1 MNVFKIA
8 WRSIQYRG
16 TGSALTILSMALGVM
31 MVVAVLSIYGL
42 VQNSFRSNSSFGYN
56 IIVGARGGG
65 TQLTMNSVYYL
76 SRPVEN
82 IPYEYYLAF
91 CDKETRG
98 RELKNSI
105 AYQARESS
113 VDAAALAPQI
123 TLAGGS
129 FTDLL
134 TQAVVADAFE
144 LQQDQA
150 MGINRSGI
158 YRRWTHVAVPLSLG
172 DYYVDPKNPS
182 LAFRCV
188 GTIPKF
194 FTDIVLDVETEA
206 TLTFSEGRAFVECDP
221 EHGFFECVIGR
232 TVARRTGLK
241 LGDRIQ
247 ATHGDPTDESAH
259 IHEQEYTIVG
269 ILDGSGTPNDRAVFL
284 NLEGFFLMEDH
295 AKPIKDDSVLQTNT
309 SRDEPDNSTN
319 TQAGPAKAEA
329 TFRDPFDEDETFE
342 QAMDSVKH
350 LVPSE
355 STEDAANPE
364 SAELNGEAS
373 NASSSESEAA
383 MTSSNTRIPL
393 PIEQREVSS
402 ILVRT
407 SKNDK
412 AGTLG
417 LYLPGKINE
426 GDLETTLNW
435 SPFRPARSQKASQA
449 VNPVAEVTRLFD
461 VFVNPIRILLLF
473 LTSMIC
479 VVSALSIIVGIYNSM
494 NQRQGEIA
502 VMRALGASRSKVMMI
517 ILCEAVLLAT
527 VGGLI
532 GWIGGH
538 ALNAALGPLIEARTG
553 VEIGFLDF
561 VPAEFLVI
569 PVLIVLAVIVGIY
582 PARAAYK
589 TDVAKS
595 LGK

>member
-16 TGSALTILSMALGVM
+16 AGSALTIISMALGVM

-42 VQNSFRSNSSFGYN
+42 VQDSFRSNSSFGYN

-65 TQLTMNSVYYL
+65 TQLTLNSVYYL

-91 CDKETRG
+91 RDKETRG

-113 VDAAALAPQI
+113 ADLAAVAPGV

-129 FTDLL
+129 FASLFA
-134 TQAVVADAFE
+134 QAVADDAFE
-144 LQQDQA
+144 MQQDKA
-150 MGINRSGI
+150 MGIDRSGI

-172 DYYVDPKNPS
+172 DYYVDPNDQS

-188 GTIPKF
+188 GTTPEF
-194 FTDIVLDVETEA
+194 FTDIVLDVETEE
-206 TLTFSEGRAFVECDP
+206 TLSFSEGRAFVERSP

-232 TVARRTGLK
+232 TVARRTGLQ

-247 ATHGDPTDESAH
+247 ATHGDPTAESAH

-295 AKPIKDDSVLQTNT
+295 AKPIADDNVLKTV
-309 SRDEPDNSTN
+309 SSDDAGSDKGVPADA
-319 TQAGPAKAEA
+319 QAGLEDSEA
-329 TFRDPFDEDETFE
+329 TFRDPFAENETFE
-342 QAMDSVKH
+342 EAMDSVKH
-350 LVPSE
+350 LMAEGDAGDARVDE
-355 STEDAANPE
+355 LVDEDLPE
-364 SAELNGEAS
+364 LPPIATSA
-373 NASSSESEAA
+373 
-383 MTSSNTRIPL
+383 TRIPL

-407 SKNDK
+407 SKNDP
-412 AGTLG
+412 GTIALF
-417 LYLPGKINE
+417 LPGKINE
-426 GDLETTLNW
+426 GDLETTLAW

-449 VNPVAEVTRLFD
+449 VNPVGEVTRLFD
-461 VFVNPIRILLLF
+461 EFVSPIRMLLLF

-502 VMRALGASRSKVMMI
+502 VMRALGASRGKVMLI
-517 ILCEAVLLAT
+517 ILCEAVLLAV
-527 VGGLI
+527 VGGVF
-532 GWIGGH
+532 GWISGH
-538 ALNAALGPLIEARTG
+538 ALNAVLGPLIEARTG
-553 VEIGFLDF
+553 VEIGFFDF
-561 VPAEFLVI
+561 VPVEFLVI

-582 PARAAYK
+582 PATSAYK

>member
-16 TGSALTILSMALGVM
+16 AGSALTIISMALGVM

-42 VQNSFRSNSSFGYN
+42 VQNSFRSNNSFGYN

-65 TQLTMNSVYYL
+65 TQLTLNSVYYL

-91 CDKETRG
+91 QSKEKRG

-113 VDAAALAPQI
+113 ADLAAVDPSI

-129 FTDLL
+129 FASLFA
-134 TQAVVADAFE
+134 QAVTNDAFE
-144 LQQDQA
+144 LQQNQA
-150 MGINRSGI
+150 MGLTRSGI
-158 YRRWTHVAVPLSLG
+158 YRNWTHVAVPLSLG
-172 DYYVDPKNPS
+172 DYYVHPADPS
-182 LAFRCV
+182 LSFRCV
-188 GTIPKF
+188 GTTPEF
-194 FTDIVLDVETEA
+194 FTDIVLDVDTEE
-206 TLTFSEGRAFVECDP
+206 TLTFDQGRAFVECSP

-232 TVARRTGLK
+232 TVARRTGLQ
-241 LGDRIQ
+241 LGDRVQ
-247 ATHGDPTDESAH
+247 ATHGEPTAPDAH

-284 NLEGFFLMEDH
+284 NMEGFFLMEDH
-295 AKPIKDDSVLQTNT
+295 AKTIEDDNVLKTTSPDDSDTEEGVPADAQG
-309 SRDEPDNSTN
+309 EPN
-319 TQAGPAKAEA
+319 KAA
-329 TFRDPFDEDETFE
+329 TFRDPLGDDETFE
-342 QAMDSVKH
+342 EAMESVKH
-350 LVPSE
+350 LLPVANSDE
-355 STEDAANPE
+355 ETIDNDSTKVEPVEPPVA
-364 SAELNGEAS
+364 
-373 NASSSESEAA
+373 NAS
-383 MTSSNTRIPL
+383 TRIPL

-407 SKNDK
+407 SKDDP
-412 AGTLG
+412 GTIG
-417 LYLPGKINE
+417 MFLPGKINE
-426 GDLETTLNW
+426 GDLETTLTW

-449 VNPVAEVTRLFD
+449 VNPVGEVTRLFD
-461 VFVNPIRILLLF
+461 EFVSPIRMLLLF

-502 VMRALGASRSKVMMI
+502 VMRALGASRAKVMMI
-517 ILCEAVLLAT
+517 ILCEAVLLAV
-527 VGGLI
+527 VGGVI
-532 GWIGGH
+532 GWVSGH
-538 ALNAALGPLIEARTG
+538 ALNAVLGPFIESRTG
-553 VEIGFLDF
+553 VEIGFFDF
-561 VPAEFLVI
+561 VPVEFLVI
-569 PVLIVLAVIVGIY
+569 PVLIILAVIVGIY

>member
-91 CDKETRG
+91 CDKETRQ

-113 VDAAALAPQI
+113 ADIAALAPNV

-129 FTDLL
+129 FTDLFA
-134 TQAVVADAFE
+134 QAVVEDAFE
-144 LQQDQA
+144 LQQNQA
-150 MGINRSGI
+150 MEIDRAGLYS
-158 YRRWTHVAVPLSLG
+158 RWTHVAVPLSLG
-172 DYYVDPKNPS
+172 DYYVDPKDPS

-188 GTIPKF
+188 GTTPKF
-194 FTDIVLDVETEA
+194 FTDIVLDVETEE
-206 TLTFSEGRAFVECDP
+206 TLTFDQGRAFAECDP
-221 EHGFFECVIGR
+221 ENGFFECVIGR

-247 ATHGDPTDESAH
+247 ATHGDPSNSSAH

-295 AKPIKDDSVLQTNT
+295 AKPIGQDSVLQTTT
-309 SRDEPDNSTN
+309 SADEDDVAAEIQDDVTGSV
-319 TQAGPAKAEA
+319 APADTEK
-329 TFRDPFDEDETFE
+329 TFRDPFDDDETFE
-342 QAMDSVKH
+342 GAMDSVKH

-355 STEDAANPE
+355 NSVEATEPE
-364 SAELNGEAS
+364 STDPTEAELEL
-373 NASSSESEAA
+373 A
-383 MTSSNTRIPL
+383 MDGLNTRIPL

-407 SKNDK
+407 LKKDTS
-412 AGTLG
+412 GTLAM
-417 LYLPGKINE
+417 LLPNLINE

-435 SPFRPARSQKASQA
+435 TPFRPARSQKASQA

-517 ILCEAVLLAT
+517 ILCEAVLLAA

-532 GWIGGH
+532 GWVSGH

-553 VEIGFLDF
+553 VEIGFFDF

-569 PVLIVLAVIVGIY
+569 PVLVILAVIVGIY

>member
-42 VQNSFRSNSSFGYN
+42 VQSSFRSNSSFGYN

-105 AYQARESS
+105 AYQARQSS
-113 VDAAALAPQI
+113 VDIDSLSPEI

-129 FTDLL
+129 FADLL
-134 TQAVVADAFE
+134 TQAIVKDAFE

-150 MGINRSGI
+150 MGVNRSGL
-158 YRRWTHVAVPLSLG
+158 YSQWTEVAVPLSLG
-172 DYYVDPKNPS
+172 DYYVDPKNPD

-188 GTIPKF
+188 GTTPKF
-194 FTDIVLDVETEA
+194 FSDIVLDVETEE
-206 TLTFSEGRAFVECDP
+206 TLSFSEGRAFEECNS
-221 EHGFFECVIGR
+221 ENGFFEAVIGR
-232 TVARRTGLK
+232 TVARKTGLK
-241 LGDRIQ
+241 LGDRVK
-247 ATHGDPTDESAH
+247 ATHGDPTAISAH
-259 IHEQEYTIVG
+259 VHEQEYTIVG
-269 ILDGSGTPNDRAVFL
+269 ILNGSGTPNDRAVFL

-295 AKPIKDDSVLQTNT
+295 AKPIKDESVLKTKT
-309 SRDEPDNSTN
+309 TEDEQDDSED
-319 TQAGPAKAEA
+319 TQDGLAAPAD
-329 TFRDPFDEDETFE
+329 TFPDPFEDDDTFE
-342 QAMDSVKH
+342 EAMESVKH

-355 STEDAANPE
+355 NTEGDTKLE
-364 SAELNGEAS
+364 SPTPTSSEAS
-373 NASSSESEAA
+373 DLE
-383 MTSSNTRIPL
+383 MQMDGLNTRIPL

-407 SKNDK
+407 SKNDTL
-412 AGTLG
+412 GTLAMF
-417 LYLPGKINE
+417 LPEKINE
-426 GDLETTLNW
+426 GDLETTLTW

-517 ILCEAVLLAT
+517 ILCEAVLLAA

-532 GWIGGH
+532 GWISGH

-553 VEIGFLDF
+553 VEIGFFDF

-569 PVLIVLAVIVGIY
+569 PVLIILAVVVGIY

>member
-16 TGSALTILSMALGVM
+16 TGSVLTILSMALGVM

-42 VQNSFRSNSSFGYN
+42 VQNSFRGSNSFGYN

-65 TQLTMNSVYYL
+65 TQLTMNSVFYL

-91 CDKETRG
+91 CDKKTRNH
-98 RELKNSI
+98 ELKNSI
-105 AYQARESS
+105 AYQSRESS
-113 VDAAALAPQI
+113 VDAAALAPEI
-123 TLAGGS
+123 SLAGGS
-129 FTDLL
+129 FADLL
-134 TQAVVADAFE
+134 TQAVVEDAFD

-150 MGINRSGI
+150 MGFNRSGI

-172 DYYVDPKNPS
+172 DYYVDPEDPS

-188 GTIPKF
+188 GTTPKF

-221 EHGFFECVIGR
+221 KNGFFEAVIGR

-295 AKPIKDDSVLQTNT
+295 AKPIADDNVLKTNT
-309 SRDEPDNSTN
+309 AGDEQETSADA
-319 TQAGPAKAEA
+319 QADLGDPEA
-329 TFRDPFDEDETFE
+329 TFSDPFGDDETFE
-342 QAMDSVKH
+342 QAMESVKH
-350 LVPSE
+350 LVPPENSE
-355 STEDAANPE
+355 DNSEDITEPE
-364 SAELNGEAS
+364 GSKSVNTTTEFEAEMDSMN
-373 NASSSESEAA
+373 N
-383 MTSSNTRIPL
+383 RIPL

-407 SKNDK
+407 SKNDE

-461 VFVNPIRILLLF
+461 LFVNPIRILLLF

-517 ILCEAVLLAT
+517 ILCEAILLAV

-538 ALNAALGPLIEARTG
+538 ALNAVLGPLIESKTG
-553 VEIGFLDF
+553 VEIGFFDF

>member
-16 TGSALTILSMALGVM
+16 AGSVLTILSMALGVM

-42 VQNSFRSNSSFGYN
+42 VQDSFRSNNSFGYN

-65 TQLTMNSVYYL
+65 TQLTLNSVYYL

-91 CDKETRG
+91 QGKETRG

-105 AYQARESS
+105 AYQAREGSADLVA
-113 VDAAALAPQI
+113 VDPSI

-129 FTDLL
+129 FASLFA
-134 TQAVVADAFE
+134 QAVADDAFE

-150 MGINRSGI
+150 MGLTRSGI
-158 YRRWTHVAVPLSLG
+158 YRNWTHVAVPLSLG
-172 DYYVDPKNPS
+172 DYYVDPDDPS
-182 LAFRCV
+182 LSFRCV
-188 GTIPKF
+188 GTTPEF
-194 FTDIVLDVETEA
+194 FTDIVLDVDTEE
-206 TLTFSEGRAFVECDP
+206 TLTFAEGRAFVELSA
-221 EHGFFECVIGR
+221 EHGFFECVIGH
-232 TVARRTGLK
+232 TVARRTGLT

-247 ATHGDPTDESAH
+247 ATHGDPTAESAH

-295 AKPIKDDSVLQTNT
+295 AKPIADDSVLKAVDSDGSGANKV
-309 SRDEPDNSTN
+309 
-319 TQAGPAKAEA
+319 PADVQSSDSEA
-329 TFRDPFDEDETFE
+329 TFRDPFADDETFE
-342 QAMDSVKH
+342 EAMESVKH
-350 LVPSE
+350 LVPDTNNIDE
-355 STEDAANPE
+355 EVEDV
-364 SAELNGEAS
+364 S
-373 NASSSESEAA
+373 AA
-383 MTSSNTRIPL
+383 MDPEEKPLVANAASRIPL

-412 AGTLG
+412 AGTLA
-417 LYLPGKINE
+417 LYLPSKINE
-426 GDLETTLNW
+426 GDLETTLDW

-449 VNPVAEVTRLFD
+449 VSPVGEVTRLFD
-461 VFVNPIRILLLF
+461 VFVSPIRMLLLF

-502 VMRALGASRSKVMMI
+502 VMRALGASRAKVMMI
-517 ILCEAVLLAT
+517 ILCEAVLLAV
-527 VGGLI
+527 VGGVI
-532 GWIGGH
+532 GWVSGH
-538 ALNAALGPLIEARTG
+538 ALNAVLGPFIESRTG
-553 VEIGFLDF
+553 VEIGFFDF
-561 VPAEFLVI
+561 VPVEFLVI
-569 PVLIVLAVIVGIY
+569 PVLIILAVIVGIY

>member
-16 TGSALTILSMALGVM
+16 AGSALTIISMALGVM

-42 VQNSFRSNSSFGYN
+42 VQNSFRSNNSFGYN

-65 TQLTMNSVYYL
+65 TQLTLNSVYYL

-91 CDKETRG
+91 QGKEKRG

-113 VDAAALAPQI
+113 ADLAAVDPSI

-129 FTDLL
+129 FASLFA
-134 TQAVVADAFE
+134 QAVANDAFE
-144 LQQDQA
+144 LQQNQA
-150 MGINRSGI
+150 MGLTRSGI
-158 YRRWTHVAVPLSLG
+158 YRNWTHVAVPLSLG
-172 DYYVDPKNPS
+172 DYYVHPADPS
-182 LAFRCV
+182 LSFRCV
-188 GTIPKF
+188 GTTPEF
-194 FTDIVLDVETEA
+194 FTDIVLDVDTEE
-206 TLTFSEGRAFVECDP
+206 TLTFDQGRAFVECSP

-232 TVARRTGLK
+232 TVARRTGLQ
-241 LGDRIQ
+241 LGDRVQ
-247 ATHGDPTDESAH
+247 ATHGEPTAPDAH

-284 NLEGFFLMEDH
+284 NMEGFFLMEDH
-295 AKPIKDDSVLQTNT
+295 AKTIEDDNVLKTINPDDSDAEEGVPADAQG
-309 SRDEPDNSTN
+309 EPN
-319 TQAGPAKAEA
+319 KAA
-329 TFRDPFDEDETFE
+329 TFRDPLGDDETFE
-342 QAMDSVKH
+342 EAMESVKH
-350 LVPSE
+350 LVPVANGDE
-355 STEDAANPE
+355 EPVDNVSTEEDPVE
-364 SAELNGEAS
+364 PPVAS
-373 NASSSESEAA
+373 
-383 MTSSNTRIPL
+383 TSTRIPL

-407 SKNDK
+407 SKNDP
-412 AGTLG
+412 GTIG
-417 LYLPGKINE
+417 MFLPGKINE
-426 GDLETTLNW
+426 GDLETTLTW

-449 VNPVAEVTRLFD
+449 VNPVGEVTRLFD
-461 VFVNPIRILLLF
+461 EFVSPIRMLLLF

-502 VMRALGASRSKVMMI
+502 VMRALGASRAKVMMI
-517 ILCEAVLLAT
+517 ILCEAVLLAV
-527 VGGLI
+527 VGGVI
-532 GWIGGH
+532 GWVSGH
-538 ALNAALGPLIEARTG
+538 ALNAVLGPFIEARTG
-553 VEIGFLDF
+553 VEIGFFDF
-561 VPAEFLVI
+561 VPVEFLVI

>member
-16 TGSALTILSMALGVM
+16 TGSVLTILSMALGVM

-42 VQNSFRSNSSFGYN
+42 VQNSFRGNSSFGYN

-65 TQLTMNSVYYL
+65 TQLTMNSVFYL

-91 CDKETRG
+91 CDKKTRE

-113 VDAAALAPQI
+113 DDAAAFAPEI

-129 FTDLL
+129 FADLL
-134 TQAVVADAFE
+134 TRAVAKDAFE

-150 MGINRSGI
+150 MGINKSGM
-158 YRRWTHVAVPLSLG
+158 YRGWTHVAVPLSLG
-172 DYYVDPKNPS
+172 DYYVDPKDPS
-182 LAFRCV
+182 IAFRCV
-188 GTIPKF
+188 GTTPQF
-194 FTDIVLDVETEA
+194 FTDIVLDVDTEE
-206 TLTFSEGRAFVECDP
+206 TLTFDKGRAFVEYDS
-221 EHGFFECVIGR
+221 ENGFFEAVIGR

-241 LGDRIQ
+241 IGDRIK

-259 IHEQEYTIVG
+259 VHDQEYTIVG
-269 ILDGSGTPNDRAVFL
+269 ILAGSGTPNDRAVFL

-295 AKPIKDDSVLQTNT
+295 AKPIADDSVLQTKAAANQQED
-309 SRDEPDNSTN
+309 SDVSSGSPADS
-319 TQAGPAKAEA
+319 QAPL
-329 TFRDPFDEDETFE
+329 RSPFSDDETFE
-342 QAMDSVKH
+342 QAMASVEH

-355 STEDAANPE
+355 NPDDTAEPE
-364 SAELNGEAS
+364 SSEPISLKESEL
-373 NASSSESEAA
+373 EAA
-383 MTSSNTRIPL
+383 MAKKNMRIPL

-407 SKNDK
+407 SKRDVD
-412 AGTLG
+412 GTIG

-435 SPFRPARSQKASQA
+435 SRFRPARSQKASQA
-449 VNPVAEVTRLFD
+449 VNPVQEVTRLFD
-461 VFVNPIRILLLF
+461 VFVNPMRILLLF

-494 NQRQGEIA
+494 NQRQGEN
-502 VMRALGASRSKVMMI
+502 
-517 ILCEAVLLAT
+517 C
-527 VGGLI
+527 
-532 GWIGGH
+532 GH
-538 ALNAALGPLIEARTG
+538 A
-553 VEIGFLDF
+553 
-561 VPAEFLVI
+561 
-569 PVLIVLAVIVGIY
+569 
-582 PARAAYK
+582 
-589 TDVAKS
+589 S
-595 LGK
+595 LGGESFQGDDDYFV

>member
-16 TGSALTILSMALGVM
+16 AGSALTIISMALGVM

-42 VQNSFRSNSSFGYN
+42 VQDSFRSNNSFGYN

-65 TQLTMNSVYYL
+65 TQLTLNSVYYL

-91 CDKETRG
+91 QSKETRG

-105 AYQARESS
+105 AYQVRESS
-113 VDAAALAPQI
+113 ADLAAVDPSI

-129 FTDLL
+129 FANLFAR
-134 TQAVVADAFE
+134 AVTNDAFE
-144 LQQDQA
+144 LQQNQA
-150 MGINRSGI
+150 MGLTRSGI
-158 YRRWTHVAVPLSLG
+158 YRNWTHVAVPLSLG
-172 DYYVDPKNPS
+172 DYYVHPPNPS
-182 LAFRCV
+182 LSFRCV
-188 GTIPKF
+188 GTTPEF
-194 FTDIVLDVETEA
+194 FSDIVLDVDTEE
-206 TLTFSEGRAFVECDP
+206 TLTFDQGRAFVECSP

-247 ATHGDPTDESAH
+247 ATHGEPTAPSAH

-284 NLEGFFLMEDH
+284 NMEGFFLMEDH
-295 AKPIKDDSVLQTNT
+295 AKSIEDDNVLKSTNSDDSDSDAEVGVPADAQG
-309 SRDEPDNSTN
+309 EPNR
-319 TQAGPAKAEA
+319 KA
-329 TFRDPFDEDETFE
+329 TFRDPLGDDETFE
-342 QAMDSVKH
+342 EAMESVKH
-350 LVPSE
+350 LVPSASSDE
-355 STEDAANPE
+355 APISS
-364 SAELNGEAS
+364 SAEVDPVELPPVAGPS
-373 NASSSESEAA
+373 
-383 MTSSNTRIPL
+383 TRIPL
-393 PIEQREVSS
+393 PVEQREVSS

-407 SKNDK
+407 SKNDV
-412 AGTLG
+412 AGTIG
-417 LYLPGKINE
+417 MFLPGKINE

-449 VNPVAEVTRLFD
+449 VNPVGEVTRLFD
-461 VFVNPIRILLLF
+461 EFVSPIRMLLLF

-502 VMRALGASRSKVMMI
+502 VMRALGASRAKVMMI
-517 ILCEAVLLAT
+517 ILCEAVLLAV
-527 VGGLI
+527 VGGII
-532 GWIGGH
+532 GWFGGH
-538 ALNAALGPLIEARTG
+538 ALNAVLGPFIESRTG
-553 VEIGFLDF
+553 VEIGFFDF
-561 VPAEFLVI
+561 VPVEFLVI

>member
-16 TGSALTILSMALGVM
+16 TGSVLTILSMALGVM

-42 VQNSFRSNSSFGYN
+42 VQNSFRGNSSFGYN
-56 IIVGARGGG
+56 IIVGARGGAM
-65 TQLTMNSVYYL
+65 QLTMNSVFYL
-76 SRPVEN
+76 SKPVEN

-91 CDKETRG
+91 CDKETRQ

-105 AYQARESS
+105 AYQARQSS
-113 VDAAALAPQI
+113 VDTAALAPEI

-129 FTDLL
+129 FADLL
-134 TQAVVADAFE
+134 TQAVAQDALE

-150 MGINRSGI
+150 MGLNKSGM
-158 YRRWTHVAVPLSLG
+158 YRGWTHVAVPLSLG
-172 DYYVDPKNPS
+172 DYYVDPDNPD

-188 GTIPKF
+188 GTTPKF
-194 FTDIVLDVETEA
+194 FTEIVLDVDTEE
-206 TLTFSEGRAFVECDP
+206 TLTFAEGRAFVECDP
-221 EHGFFECVIGR
+221 ENGFFEAVIGR
-232 TVARRTGLK
+232 TVARRTGLQ
-241 LGDRIQ
+241 LGDRIK
-247 ATHGDPTDESAH
+247 ATHGDPTAESAH
-259 IHEQEYTIVG
+259 VHDQQYTIVG

-295 AKPIKDDSVLQTNT
+295 AKPIADDNVLQTKSSGDQQDDSDVSSNDLPG
-309 SRDEPDNSTN
+309 SEM
-319 TQAGPAKAEA
+319 
-329 TFRDPFDEDETFE
+329 TFRSPFEDNETFE
-342 QAMDSVKH
+342 EAMNSADLALAENAKDATE
-350 LVPSE
+350 PE
-355 STEDAANPE
+355 TTEPANSTESEEETAM
-364 SAELNGEAS
+364 
-373 NASSSESEAA
+373 ASSD
-383 MTSSNTRIPL
+383 MRIPL

-407 SKNDK
+407 SKNDTD
-412 AGTLG
+412 GTIG

-426 GDLETTLNW
+426 GDLETTLDW
-435 SPFRPARSQKASQA
+435 SPFRPARGQKASQA
-449 VNPVAEVTRLFD
+449 VNPVIEVTRLFEL
-461 VFVNPIRILLLF
+461 FVNPIRMLLLF

-517 ILCEAVLLAT
+517 ILCEAILLAV

-532 GWIGGH
+532 GWIAGH

-553 VEIGFLDF
+553 VEIGFFDF
-561 VPAEFLVI
+561 VPVEFLVI

>member
-42 VQNSFRSNSSFGYN
+42 VQDSFRSNSSFGYN

-91 CDKETRG
+91 RDKESRG

-105 AYQARESS
+105 AYQSRQGATN
-113 VDAAALAPQI
+113 VAALDPGI

-129 FTDLL
+129 FAGLFA
-134 TQAVVADAFE
+134 QAVADDALE
-144 LQQDQA
+144 LQQNQA
-150 MGINRSGI
+150 MGLDRSGI

-172 DYYVDPKNPS
+172 DYYVDPDDPD

-188 GTIPKF
+188 GTTPEF

-206 TLTFSEGRAFVECDP
+206 TLTFAEGRAFVELSP

-247 ATHGDPTDESAH
+247 ATHGDPTAESAH

-295 AKPIKDDSVLQTNT
+295 AKPIADDSVLKTDGSDDSSNEDRVPSDTQ
-309 SRDEPDNSTN
+309 DNSADN
-319 TQAGPAKAEA
+319 EQ
-329 TFRDPFDEDETFE
+329 TFRDPFGDEETFE
-342 QAMDSVKH
+342 QAMESVQH
-350 LVPSE
+350 LVPAGNAVPSKPVESPRE
-355 STEDAANPE
+355 STDTVSVD
-364 SAELNGEAS
+364 SAPM
-373 NASSSESEAA
+373 ASSA
-383 MTSSNTRIPL
+383 TRIPL

-412 AGTLG
+412 HGTLA

-426 GDLETTLNW
+426 GDLETTLDW

-517 ILCEAVLLAT
+517 ILCEAVLLAA
-527 VGGLI
+527 VGGLV
-532 GWIGGH
+532 GWVSGH
-538 ALNAALGPLIEARTG
+538 ALNAVLGPLIESRTG
-553 VEIGFLDF
+553 VEIGFFDF

-582 PARAAYK
+582 PARAAYN